1 MGYID
6 LYWLANGRGILMEIF
21 LPVLAAALTI
31 NYAFEECTRRRQ
43 RQDPLLDGQ
52 FSPEEGPGPSDLL

>member
-1 MGYID
+1 
-6 LYWLANGRGILMEIF
+6 MEIF

-31 NYAFEECTRRRQ
+31 NYAFEECARRRQ

-52 FSPEEGPGPSDLL
+52 FSPEEGPGPGPSDLL

>member
-1 MGYID
+1 MNND
-6 LYWLANGRGILMEIF
+6 LNWLVNGRGTLMEIF

-31 NYAFEECTRRRQ
+31 NYAFEECNRRRQ

-52 FSPEEGPGPSDLL
+52 FRPEEGPGPSDLL

>member
-1 MGYID
+1 
-6 LYWLANGRGILMEIF
+6 MEIF
-21 LPVLAAALTI
+21 LPVLATALTI

>member
-1 MGYID
+1 MK
-6 LYWLANGRGILMEIF
+6 IF

-31 NYAFEECTRRRQ
+31 NYAFEECNRRRQ

-52 FSPEEGPGPSDLL
+52 FRPEEGPGPSDLL